1 MSSDRYARE
10 ITNNGDGTYGVPGIT
25 IAADSLDAA
34 LAAFDAMAPEGWT
47 EPATSEPLDPVGA
60 LATLL
65 VVVGTLDVQDAAN
78 AVGLTPDDLI
88 AEAQAWAVAS
98 SPPVE

>member
-1 MSSDRYARE
+1 M
-10 ITNNGDGTYGVPGIT
+10 PGIT

-34 LAAFDAMAPEGWT
+34 LAAFNAMAPEGWT
-47 EPATSEPLDPVGA
+47 EPTTPEPLNPVGS

-88 AEAQAWAVAS
+88 AEAQAWAAARDLNN
-98 SPPVE
+98 PL

>member
-1 MSSDRYARE
+1 MTTDRYGRE
-10 ITNNGDGTYGVPGIT
+10 ITDNGDGTYSVPGIT
-25 IAADSLDAA
+25 IETESLDAA
-34 LAAFDAMAPEGWT
+34 IAAFDAMAPGDWT
-47 EPATSEPLDPVGA
+47 EPVRTEPLDPVGA

-88 AEAQAWAVAS
+88 AEAQAWAIAS